1 MASYF
6 GENIRFSVFGE
17 SHGRGIGVVVDS
29 LPAGEKIDLGAL
41 DAFLSRRAPGRNDIS
56 TARQEPDSVE
66 FLSGIVDGVTTGSPI
81 AALIRN
87 RDTRSGDY
95 SDFANLPR
103 PSHADFTARRKFGPA
118 NDFRGGGHFSGR
130 LTAPLC
136 VAGGLCLQILARRGI
151 TVGAHLAEVDGVPD
165 RPFDPVSLDRE
176 TLLLAGRKPFPALD
190 DAAGEQMRARILE
203 AGSEGDSVGGVIEVG
218 AVGLPAGLGAPM
230 FGGLEGRVAQAVFGV
245 PGVRGVE
252 FGTGFRA
259 ARMRGSAHNDAFCL
273 RDGEVRTQTNHAGG
287 VLGGI
292 TSGMPVL
299 FRVAMKPTAS
309 IAARQNSVLLDE
321 MRETTVEIRGR
332 HDPCIAPRAVPVME
346 AVLAAVLLDMDQ
358 KE

>member
-1 MASYF
+1 
-6 GENIRFSVFGE
+6 
-17 SHGRGIGVVVDS
+17 
-29 LPAGEKIDLGAL
+29 
-41 DAFLSRRAPGRNDIS
+41 
-56 TARQEPDSVE
+56 
-66 FLSGIVDGVTTGSPI
+66 
-81 AALIRN
+81 
-87 RDTRSGDY
+87 
-95 SDFANLPR
+95 
-103 PSHADFTARRKFGPA
+103 
-118 NDFRGGGHFSGR
+118 
-130 LTAPLC
+130 
-136 VAGGLCLQILARRGI
+136 
-151 TVGAHLAEVDGVPD
+151 
-165 RPFDPVSLDRE
+165 
-176 TLLLAGRKPFPALD
+176 
-190 DAAGEQMRARILE
+190 MRARILE

-321 MRETTVEIRGR
+321 TRETTVEIRGR